1 MANSESAPTQAK
13 AARAETEEA
22 ATAEAKATETAAAAG
37 ATTAEAE
44 EVRAE
49 PLEVLRTRTSEKW
62 TAFPSDV
69 LPLFVA
75 EMDYPLAEP
84 IVTALVD
91 RVRASDTGYVGSPGP
106 LAPAFAAFAERRW
119 GWQVDPARVRTTT
132 DVSVAIVETLRVAIS
147 PGDRVVITPPVYPPF
162 FELVPEAGGVVVEA
176 PLLEVP
182 LVDDGSARLTN
193 DGSAPLSADDSAPL
207 VDDGTAW
214 SLDLAELERQFAAG
228 ARAFLLCNPHNP
240 LGVVHSRAQL
250 EAVADL
256 ALRYDVTVISDEIHA
271 PLTHSDAEFVPFLTV
286 SDAAREMGVAVSS
299 ASKAF
304 NLAGTKCALM
314 VTASAR
320 SDAMLARLPEEVG
333 FRTSLLGLH
342 ASVAALTEGEAWLDG
357 ALRAIESN
365 RSLLASLLA
374 ERLPEVGFRMP
385 RASYLAWLDCRG
397 LDWGDDPA
405 AHALASARVALSAG
419 HDFGTQGR
427 GFMRLNFACSP
438 EVLTEAVDRLAAAR

>member
-1 MANSESAPTQAK
+1 
-13 AARAETEEA
+13 
-22 ATAEAKATETAAAAG
+22 
-37 ATTAEAE
+37 
-44 EVRAE
+44 
-49 PLEVLRTRTSEKW
+49 
-62 TAFPSDV
+62 
-69 LPLFVA
+69 
-75 EMDYPLAEP
+75 
-84 IVTALVD
+84 
-91 RVRASDTGYVGSPGP
+91 
-106 LAPAFAAFAERRW
+106 
-119 GWQVDPARVRTTT
+119 VRTTT

-162 FELVPEAGGVVVEA
+162 FELVPEAGGVVVEV
-176 PLLEVP
+176 PLLEVSP
-182 LVDDGSARLTN
+182 AGNGTAGSVGTGPAGSVSNSTGHRDDGAT
-193 DGSAPLSADDSAPL
+193 
-207 VDDGTAW
+207 W
-214 SLDLAELERQFAAG
+214 ILDLDGLEQQFAAG

-240 LGVVHSRAQL
+240 LGLVHSRAQL
-250 EAVADL
+250 ERVAEL
-256 ALRYDVTVISDEIHA
+256 ALRYGVTVISDEIHG
-271 PLTHSDAEFVPFLTV
+271 PLVHSDAEFVPFLTV
-286 SDAAREMGVAVSS
+286 SDAAREIGVAVSS

-320 SDAMLARLPEEVG
+320 GDAMLARLPEEVG

-342 ASVAALTEGEAWLDG
+342 ASVAAFTEGDAWLGG

-397 LDWGDDPA
+397 LDWGDNPA
-405 AHALASARVALSAG
+405 AHALASARVALNSG
-419 HDFGTQGR
+419 QDFGAQGR